1 MKVKSKSFRP
11 GLLRRIGVIIVRILF
26 VFFCVGGF
34 YLSVLPQGRSVLRSA
49 LVLPALIS
57 SVQPAALVAAGEP
70 IKHTQMVISSQ
81 SGPVYLDVYA
91 PVNPD
96 PVLNRARG
104 GILIVPGVGD
114 NRQVE
119 PLINLSE
126 SLART
131 GLVVMEM
138 TTPALIA
145 YTVSVQDTDATV
157 LAFKKLESLPGMAGR
172 SSGMIA
178 FSGGVPLIC
187 FAAADPRIRAQV
199 ASVTAFGGYFDTRS
213 LLRTFGSRSITID
226 GKTEAW
232 HPIDVPIQVLS
243 NMTTRDLPSTEKR
256 SINAALQ
263 PGGTPL
269 DATEL
274 AQVSPGG
281 QAIYHLLI
289 GDEPERVDANISALP
304 ATIQAQLDQLSPRRV
319 LAQIQ
324 APIFLLHDR
333 NDDSLPVTG
342 SRAFDAALT
351 SLHHPHEY
359 VEFHIFDHV
368 EVRSG
373 LQIGQLASDGTKLFL
388 LLEHVLYVVD

>member
-1 MKVKSKSFRP
+1 MQVKSKSF
-11 GLLRRIGVIIVRILF
+11 GSARRVGMIMMRIVF
-26 VFFCVGGF
+26 VFFCVCGF
-34 YLSVLPQGRSVLRSA
+34 SLSVLPQGRAALRSM

-57 SVQPAALVAAGEP
+57 SVQPGVLVATGDP

-81 SGPVYLDVYA
+81 SGPVYLDIYA
-91 PVNPD
+91 PSSPD
-96 PVLNRARG
+96 PLISRARG

-119 PLINLSE
+119 PLINLSQ

-131 GLVVMEM
+131 GFVVMEM
-138 TTPALIA
+138 TTPALMA
-145 YTVSVQDTDATV
+145 YTISVQDTDATV
-157 LAFKKLESLPGMAGR
+157 QAFKKLERLPGMAGR

-213 LLRTFGSRSITID
+213 LLRTFGSRSMIID

-232 HPIDVPIQVLS
+232 HPIDVPIQVLA
-243 NMTTRDLPSTEKR
+243 NMTTQNLSYTEQS
-256 SINAALQ
+256 SITNALAS
-263 PGGTPL
+263 GTPL
-269 DATEL
+269 STSAL
-274 AQVSPGG
+274 AQLSPGA
-281 QAIYHLLI
+281 QAIYHLLA
-289 GDEPERVDANISALP
+289 GDEPGRVDANMSALP
-304 ATIQAQLDQLSPRRV
+304 ADIQAQLAQLSPSRV

-333 NDDSLPVTG
+333 NDNSLPVTG
-342 SRAFDAALT
+342 SREFDAALT
-351 SLHHPHEY
+351 RLHHQHEY

-373 LQIGQLASDGTKLFL
+373 LQIGQLASDGTKLFFL
-388 LLEHVLYVVD
+388 LDHVLSAD